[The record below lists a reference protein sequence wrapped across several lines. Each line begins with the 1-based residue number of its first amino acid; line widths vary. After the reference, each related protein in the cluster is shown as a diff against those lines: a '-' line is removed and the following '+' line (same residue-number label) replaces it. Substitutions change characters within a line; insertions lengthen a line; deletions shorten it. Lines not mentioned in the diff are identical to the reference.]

1 MNKVLEHFKNNIL
14 IYLIILTCIVV
25 LLVIKFIPSDA
36 EPDQPKV
43 DTSMFNVITLD
54 EFMEL
59 FNDKSPKTVLLS
71 VHNCSATENY
81 VPTLQIAQAKL
92 GFVSYYVELTDID
105 ASSEAYAKF
114 LEVLETFDYSF
125 QGQTGTLRTFL
136 GNTPLTLFIKDN
148 KIVYGYY
155 GSMSESVIST
165 FVKKYGVNTRE

>member
-1 MNKVLEHFKNNIL
+1 MNKILEHFKNNIL
-14 IYLIILTCIVV
+14 IYLIILACIII
-25 LLVIKFIPSDA
+25 LLVVKFIPSDA

-43 DTSMFNVITLD
+43 DTSMFNVVTIEQTMD
-54 EFMEL
+54 L
-59 FNDKSPKTVLLS
+59 FKDKEPKTILIS

-81 VPTLQIAQAKL
+81 VPTLQLAQAKL
-92 GFVSYYVELTDID
+92 GFVSYYLELTDID
-105 ASSEAYAKF
+105 TDSEAFAEF
-114 LEVLETFDYSF
+114 LEELDTFEYNF
-125 QGQTGTLRTFL
+125 QGQKGTLKTFL